1 MALNKKQLKLSDDE
15 QVEFIKLAGERM
27 QIVKDSIPQIETA
40 NEAQSFA
47 IGSAGTLTFLS
58 EKLLSPDVHN
68 DLEDYISS
76 EMKSINSMID
86 RLRKIE

>member
-1 MALNKKQLKLSDDE
+1 MILKHEE
-15 QVEFIKLAGERM
+15 QIEFIKLAGKRM

-47 IGSAGTLTFLS
+47 IGSAGTLTFLA
-58 EKLLSPDVHN
+58 EKLLSPDVYN

-76 EMKSINSMID
+76 EMKSINNMIE

>member
-1 MALNKKQLKLSDDE
+1 MRLKYEE
-15 QVEFIKLAGERM
+15 QIEFIKLAGERM

-76 EMKSINSMID
+76 EMKSISNMVE

>member
-1 MALNKKQLKLSDDE
+1 MVLNKGQLKLSDEE
-15 QVEFIKLAGERM
+15 QVEFIKLVGKRM

-47 IGSAGTLTFLS
+47 MGSAGTLTFLA
-58 EKLLSPDVHN
+58 EKLLSPDVYN

-76 EMKSINSMID
+76 EMKSISGMIE

>member
-1 MALNKKQLKLSDDE
+1 MRLKHEE
-15 QVEFIKLAGERM
+15 QIEFIKLAGERM

-47 IGSAGTLTFLS
+47 IGSAGTLAFLS

-68 DLEDYISS
+68 DLEDYISF
-76 EMKSINSMID
+76 EMKSINKMIE